1 MMAIKFEVSTESRDN
16 LNIGF
21 HGLVQQLCDEMWIP
35 EHWTP
40 PEAADFV
47 KDYIQR
53 ALDDEMALIL
63 IEADWWK

>member
-1 MMAIKFEVSTESRDN
+1 MRSSTSGKTHRA
-16 LNIGF
+16 
-21 HGLVQQLCDEMWIP
+21 
-35 EHWTP
+35 T
-40 PEAADFV
+40 ADFA